1 MNSDSGYHITVTVD
15 QNDATAYMVIHG
27 KELTVPVFLKDEE
40 RRELIA
46 LLLHQDD
53 EDKRIKHMTDFIDDL
68 QRRLD
73 FKILQ
78 FRGRKEHD

>member
-1 MNSDSGYHITVTVD
+1 MMNSDSGYHITVTVD

-40 RRELIA
+40 RRELVA
-46 LLLHQDD
+46 LLVHPND
-53 EDKRIKHMTDFIDDL
+53 EDKRIKQMTEFIDDL

-78 FRGRKEHD
+78 FKGKKKE